1 MNLFPLSRCA
11 SATKIVCPLESTV
24 ATQPQLQPAL
34 LRLSAM
40 TSQNFT
46 FYRQTPRVERN
57 RAFQL
62 ASRIQHGSTLGFRH
76 SQWPDV
82 SPGIQAQRRKRRERP
97 SLRWGLIS
105 NYSRRATGSTRATGS
120 LAVISS
126 SRLIFVF
133 SVSWTSRLFSDV
145 KLLTACHRSFHTGW
159 SFLCARVIVCPRAVV
174 PMRRLDRG
182 SS

>member
-1 MNLFPLSRCA
+1 MRPTAAIRVTFF
-11 SATKIVCPLESTV
+11 CPL
-24 ATQPQLQPAL
+24 
-34 LRLSAM
+34 
-40 TSQNFT
+40 
-46 FYRQTPRVERN
+46 RQTQWCVRCFRWNPKCE
-57 RAFQL
+57 
-62 ASRIQHGSTLGFRH
+62 SHPPGSTLGFRH

-82 SPGIQAQRRKRRERP
+82 SPGTQAQRRKRRERP

-105 NYSRRATGSTRATGS
+105 NYSRRATGSTRATGP